1 MGTCMALVS
10 GLAIPADG
18 GLIIAWDPPALPIHH
33 AEVVLGICIALV
45 SGPSIPADGG
55 LIIAWDPQALPIH
68 HAEVVL
74 GTCMALLSGFQEL
87 LMRQREVPYIIGGNA
102 LVEAGKREGGE
113 AGEGKEHGGKEETAA
128 HWRKPPRE
136 GNGRGFGLRCREALH
151 FLHLLVF
158 GNPGRGLLLASRP
171 SVAQS
176 DASL

>member
-1 MGTCMALVS
+1 MGTCIALLSGPAIPADGGLIIAWDPLARVIHQAEVGLGTCMALLS

-18 GLIIAWDPPALPIHH
+18 GLIIAWDPLALPIHH
-33 AEVVLGICIALV
+33 AEVELGN
-45 SGPSIPADGG
+45 
-55 LIIAWDPQALPIH
+55 
-68 HAEVVL
+68 
-74 GTCMALLSGFQEL
+74 CMALLSGFQEL
-87 LMRQREVPYIIGGNA
+87 LMRQREVPCIIGGNT
-102 LVEAGKREGGE
+102 LVKAGKREGGE

-136 GNGRGFGLRCREALH
+136 GNGRGFGLRGREALH